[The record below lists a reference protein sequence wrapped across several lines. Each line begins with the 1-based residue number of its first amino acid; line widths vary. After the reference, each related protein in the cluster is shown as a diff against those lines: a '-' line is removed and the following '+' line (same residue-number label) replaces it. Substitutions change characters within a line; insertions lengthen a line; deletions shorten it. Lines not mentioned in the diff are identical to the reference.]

1 MVGTRLP
8 EQLVRDLEII
18 EQEEQADRSTTVRK
32 LLYKAIGTWKLDHY
46 AKRYG
51 EGKMTLARA
60 AREADVSIWQM
71 MDHVRRQ
78 RVVAQY
84 DLDDL
89 GRDVETISARRS
101 RRRSG

>member
-8 EQLVRDLEII
+8 Q
-18 EQEEQADRSTTVRK
+18 
-32 LLYKAIGTWKLDHY
+32 
-46 AKRYG
+46 
-51 EGKMTLARA
+51 MTLARA

-71 MDHVRRQ
+71 MDHVRQ
-78 RVVAQY
+78 QKVVAQY

-89 GRDVETISARRS
+89 GRDVETIAVRRR